1 MQLAWYELYREMTIR
16 PQTSCVTFF
25 IFLGH
30 KTGSYLCSSL
40 WAVWRPSEISR
51 PHWQRSSKDHARLSI
66 SHRSVCIR
74 QSWWTKRACARCHTN
89 GLQTKL
95 VIGVCRSIYHTRL
108 SLVNGPIINQN
119 QPIVLLHC
127 RFNILSVQAQMIPH
141 DHCLKIFSLF
151 YQRSSGFKHKRSF
164 PFSVNS
170 LPSVSN
176 VGIRLVGFKQNCALF
191 FHSVLVAESC

>member
-1 MQLAWYELYREMTIR
+1 MLFVM
-16 PQTSCVTFF
+16 SCVTTF
-25 IFLGH
+25 
-30 KTGSYLCSSL
+30 
-40 WAVWRPSEISR
+40 R
-51 PHWQRSSKDHARLSI
+51 D
-66 SHRSVCIR
+66 
-74 QSWWTKRACARCHTN
+74 
-89 GLQTKL
+89 LQTSPTEILEGPCATFYLPSLCLHPPKL
-95 VIGVCRSIYHTRL
+95 VNKTSLCPLPYKRTTNQVSNIGVCRSIYHTRL

-151 YQRSSGFKHKRSF
+151 YQRSCFKHKRSF